1 MPPQIIKLGDI
12 LGITIAKNGAQN
24 CLAKT
29 SKEDQ
34 CRRRLARSKCD
45 LADDILQHKMSFLES
60 EHDLILKNIKSLVD
74 LLFIDNH
81 HPPTIVLQKSE
92 QEQKWLDLWREEHQA
107 HQLHPE
113 EKMTGADGPEQPQS
127 ESLETI
133 SDNEENETTHIP
145 AIIRYPTLP
154 LETPPGPVPTNA
166 SLHTTAIYSPLN
178 PFNHT
183 TAINPTEEVSHQI
196 SPIAATEPDVLEH
209 DVQLATKE
217 ASSRESLGMSVFFSP
232 NQLAAINM
240 ILQYALQLCAFF
252 RVQYGTFLSRD
263 GAGNTRTE
271 SFLQCQLNFCV
282 RLRILRLQV
291 SPWVTFPLFIAFGQ
305 AMYMLTGSWLS
316 MVLSLFVTLVAQRWS
331 DTQENESSII
341 ERE

>member
-1 MPPQIIKLGDI
+1 MQPQIIKLGDI
-12 LGITIAKNGAQN
+12 LGITIAKNGDQK

-29 SKEDQ
+29 LKGDQ
-34 CRRRLARSKCD
+34 CGHPLARNKCD

-74 LLFIDNH
+74 LLFHNH
-81 HPPTIVLQKSE
+81 RTIVRQKSE
-92 QEQKWLDLWREEHQA
+92 QEKKWLNLWREEHKA
-107 HQLHPE
+107 RQLHPE
-113 EKMTGADGPEQPQS
+113 ETMTGVDGPEQTQS

-133 SDNEENETTHIP
+133 PDYEENKPTHIP

-154 LETPPGPVPTNA
+154 LDNPSVPVPTNA
-166 SLHTTAIYSPLN
+166 SLCTTAIDSSLN
-178 PFNHT
+178 GFNHT
-183 TAINPTEEVSHQI
+183 TTMNSIEDVSHLI
-196 SPIAATEPDVLEH
+196 SPIAAIEPDVLEH

-217 ASSRESLGMSVFFSP
+217 TSSRESAGISVFFSP

-252 RVQYGTFLSRD
+252 RVQYGTFVSRD

-271 SFLQCQLNFCV
+271 SFLRCQLSFCV
-282 RLRILRLQV
+282 KLRLSMLHV
-291 SPWVTFPLFIAFGQ
+291 SPWVKFPLVIALGQ
-305 AMYMLTGSWLS
+305 VMYMLTGPWLS
-316 MVLSLFVTLVAQRWS
+316 MVLSLFVTWVVQRWS
-331 DTQENESSII
+331 DTQENERSIT